1 MFKKQIQKHNFLTGG
16 PVIQYEMDFGTT
28 TINGSAGTN
37 FVWGDSTLTLAN
49 NLTYSIDITQL
60 VTEERVRQMISE
72 YMDQLR
78 GEQL

>member
-1 MFKKQIQKHNFLTGG
+1 MVRKQIQKHDFLSGG

-28 TINGSAGTN
+28 TIDGLLGTN
-37 FVWGDSTLTLAN
+37 ITWGDPTLTLTN
-49 NLTYSIDITQL
+49 GINHL
-60 VTEERVRQMISE
+60 VTEERVREMIRE